1 MTNTRKT
8 PYIFLFVLILI
19 IAFIG
24 GLRYGQSVERT
35 NKVVDF
41 ILSITP
47 SPTPS
52 LVKPSPVSF
61 RQYTMK
67 GCNISFLYPTS
78 LTLGKSTSDS
88 GQLMDANDPAILFSC
103 APGATTFSELTGK
116 QASPSAISYKDHNV
130 AATHY
135 NLGSYGMRV
144 FNIPNT
150 INPTKKL
157 LFAVSDSLLPLIV
170 NTIQFSK

>member
-1 MTNTRKT
+1 MKRNRA
-8 PYIFLFVLILI
+8 PYIFLLFLVLILV
-19 IAFIG
+19 FVG
-24 GLRYGQSVERT
+24 GLRYGQSVEKT

-47 SPTPS
+47 SPTVSP
-52 LVKPSPVSF
+52 VRPSPVSF
-61 RQYTMK
+61 RQYNMK

-78 LTLGKSTSDS
+78 LTVGRSTSDS

-103 APGATTFSELTGK
+103 APGATTFSELNGK
-116 QASPSAISYKDHNV
+116 QTSPSAISYKDHNV
-130 AATHY
+130 TATHY
-135 NLGSYGMRV
+135 NVGSSGMRV
-144 FNIPNT
+144 FSLPNT

-157 LFAVSDSLLPLIV
+157 LFAVSDNLLPLIV